1 MLVAIVVVTVG
12 VSVTT
17 GEGCMSCVVV
27 AGSGTSELKEVVA
40 IVVVYICVVAGIFV
54 VCEAVVVVLIVVVVL
69 GTAVV
74 ILVVVLPFSV
84 VVRCVVVVV
93 LPVTVLTVEV
103 LSVVV
108 VTAVVRRT
116 AVTSMNENVV
126 GRGGSTAPLL
136 FFLCVVVTAGAFSP
150 DTVVTVVP
158 FCAAELPL

>member
-40 IVVVYICVVAGIFV
+40 IAV

-126 GRGGSTAPLL
+126 GSGGSTAPLL

-158 FCAAELPL
+158 FCSAELPL

>member
-1 MLVAIVVVTVG
+1 M
-12 VSVTT
+12 
-17 GEGCMSCVVV
+17 
-27 AGSGTSELKEVVA
+27 
-40 IVVVYICVVAGIFV
+40 VVYIRVVVGVFV
-54 VCEAVVVVLIVVVVL
+54 VCEAVVVILIVVVVL

-126 GRGGSTAPLL
+126 GSGGSTVLLPL

>member
-1 MLVAIVVVTVG
+1 MVV
-12 VSVTT
+12 
-17 GEGCMSCVVV
+17 
-27 AGSGTSELKEVVA
+27 
-40 IVVVYICVVAGIFV
+40 GIFV

-84 VVRCVVVVV
+84 VLRCVVVVV

-158 FCAAELPL
+158 FCTAVSPLLAVTTAVVAVTGMPVFPFSSVVGGAVVFASVTLN

>member
-1 MLVAIVVVTVG
+1 MVV
-12 VSVTT
+12 
-17 GEGCMSCVVV
+17 
-27 AGSGTSELKEVVA
+27 
-40 IVVVYICVVAGIFV
+40 GIFV

-126 GRGGSTAPLL
+126 GRGGLTAPLL